1 MARRGPLGPARCPR
15 VTTLAAA
22 CLATLTA
29 AGFAPSADAACS
41 APTASGRSF
50 MVTCPAIGSE
60 QSFVVPSAVTSVRVT
75 AVGAGGGAGGRAQYL
90 LSGAPG
96 SPGVGAIAVATLRV
110 NPRSILYVLAGGVGG
125 TSDFG
130 LPGSG
135 GFNGGGSG
143 GGRGTT
149 GMPSPNEA
157 SSGGGGGGA
166 SDVRTCSMRAGSC
179 DTLASR
185 LIVAAGGGGG
195 GGAAEQ
201 NDFSRAGDGGS
212 AGTDGNG
219 QDGHPPSFSTVAG
232 GKGATHSAGGAG
244 GDATA
249 GAGRRGVGGRGAN
262 GRDGLAAAGDGPG
275 GGGGGGLFGGGGGA
289 SPDDPRVQYN
299 YQDGGAGGGG
309 GSSFGPSGTAFASAP
324 ARSPGVV
331 TISYAVKSA
340 GAPSVIVTRPRA
352 GQVLRRLTGRTT
364 VRQRDRLVISGRAGD
379 ASGVRGVTLKLERLP
394 RTGKRCT
401 WLDAARGLRRG
412 DCARPP
418 TLIARM
424 RTTASWAYRVDRR
437 ISLTPGRYRVTAY
450 GEDRTGAFGNSA
462 PRRERVITFALS
474 PR

>member
-1 MARRGPLGPARCPR
+1 
-15 VTTLAAA
+15 
-22 CLATLTA
+22 
-29 AGFAPSADAACS
+29 
-41 APTASGRSF
+41 
-50 MVTCPAIGSE
+50 
-60 QSFVVPSAVTSVRVT
+60 
-75 AVGAGGGAGGRAQYL
+75 
-90 LSGAPG
+90 
-96 SPGVGAIAVATLRV
+96 
-110 NPRSILYVLAGGVGG
+110 
-125 TSDFG
+125 
-130 LPGSG
+130 
-135 GFNGGGSG
+135 
-143 GGRGTT
+143 
-149 GMPSPNEA
+149 MPSPNEA

-166 SDVRTCSMRAGSC
+166 SDVRTCSIRAGSC

-219 QDGHPPSFSTVAG
+219 QDGRPPSFSAVAG

-324 ARSPGVV
+324 ARLPGVV
-331 TISYAVKSA
+331 TISYAVKST

-352 GQVLRRLTGRTT
+352 GQLLRRFTGRGTAH
-364 VRQRDRLVISGRAGD
+364 QRHRLVISGRASD
-379 ASGVRGVTLKLERLP
+379 ASGVRSVTLSLERLP

-424 RTTASWAYRVDRR
+424 RTTASWAYRVPRR
-437 ISLTPGRYRVTAY
+437 LNLTPGRYRVTAY

-462 PRRERVITFALS
+462 PRRKRVITFGLS
-474 PR
+474 RR